1 MSATLELARELI
13 QRPSVT
19 PEDAGC
25 QTLIAER
32 LAAAGFGAEWLS
44 TGGVTNL
51 WAQRGTGRPL
61 FCFLG
66 HTDVVPSGPESA
78 WQHPPFQPI
87 VEDGYLY
94 GRGAADMKGS
104 VAAFTAAVER
114 FVAHHP
120 EHAGAIAI
128 LLTSD
133 EEGPAVD
140 GTRHVVETLAE
151 RGSAIDYCLVGEPSS
166 QAQLGDE
173 FKVGRRGSLT
183 GHLTVHGEQGH
194 VAYPHQA
201 DNPIHGFAPAL
212 QELVATEWDQ
222 GDDDFPPTS
231 FQISNIQ
238 AGTGADN
245 VIPGAMEVVFNLRY
259 APTVSAEDLQQ
270 RIEAIL
276 HHYGVHYTIS
286 WRHSG
291 GPFATRGGALIE
303 AVEQAVT
310 AHTGRCPRRSTSGGT
325 SDGRFMGPTGAQV
338 VELGPLNATIHKANE
353 HVAVADL
360 EALEAI
366 YFDILQR
373 LLDCAAG

>member
-25 QTLIAER
+25 QTLVAER
-32 LAAAGFGAEWLS
+32 LAAAGFGAEWLNAA
-44 TGGVTNL
+44 GVTNL
-51 WAQRGTGRPL
+51 WAQRGTERPL

-87 VEDGYLY
+87 VENGCLY

-104 VAAFTAAVER
+104 VAAFVAAVER
-114 FVAHHP
+114 FVARHP
-120 EHAGAIAI
+120 DHAGAIAV

-140 GTRHVVETLAE
+140 GTRRVVETLAA
-151 RGSAIDYCLVGEPSS
+151 RGAAIDYCLVGEPSS
-166 QAQLGDE
+166 QARLGDE
-173 FKVGRRGSLT
+173 YKVGRRGSLT

-201 DNPIHGFAPAL
+201 DNPIHAFAPAL

-222 GDDDFPPTS
+222 GDADFPPTS

-259 APTVSAEDLQQ
+259 APAVSAEELQE
-270 RIEAIL
+270 RIESIL
-276 HHYGVHYTIS
+276 HRHGVHHTLH

-291 GPFATRGGALIE
+291 APFATREGALID

-310 AHTGRCPRRSTSGGT
+310 AHTGQCPRRSTSGGT

-366 YFDILQR
+366 YFDILQH
-373 LLDCAAG
+373 LLAPAD

>member
-1 MSATLELARELI
+1 MSATLELARALI

-25 QTLIAER
+25 QSLIAER
-32 LAAAGFGAEWLS
+32 LTALGFDAQWLNAGD
-44 TGGVTNL
+44 VTNL
-51 WAQRGTGRPL
+51 WAQRGNGRPL

-87 VEDGYLY
+87 VENGRLF

-114 FVAHHP
+114 FVADHP
-120 EHAGAIAI
+120 EHAGAIAV

-151 RGSAIDYCLVGEPSS
+151 RGTAIDYCLVGEPSS
-166 QAQLGDE
+166 QTQLGDE

-201 DNPIHGFAPAL
+201 ENPIHALAPAL
-212 QELVATEWDQ
+212 QELVATEWDR
-222 GDDDFPPTS
+222 GDEDFPPTS

-245 VIPGAMEVVFNLRY
+245 VIPGSLEVVFNLRY
-259 APTVSAEDLQQ
+259 SPAVSAAGLQQ
-270 RIEAIL
+270 RVVAIL
-276 HHYGVHYTIS
+276 ERHRVRHTIA

-291 GPFATRGGALIE
+291 GPFATRDGALID

-310 AHTGRCPRRSTSGGT
+310 AQTGRTPRRSTSGGT

-360 EALEAI
+360 ERLEAI
-366 YFDILQR
+366 YYDILQR
-373 LLDCAAG
+373 LLAYSAG